1 MVRRWKGKVAV
12 VRVDNWLLFPD
23 GRGRK
28 LTIRERFYLRRGKK
42 LVANLSTMKTRK
54 ING

>member
-1 MVRRWKGKVAV
+1 MAIRPV

-28 LTIRERFYLRRGKK
+28 LTLKERFQLRRGKK
-42 LVANLSTMKTRK
+42 LIANLSTLKTK
-54 ING
+54 IN